1 MKFEHFALNVPD
13 ARAHAAWYVTHV
25 GFTYARQQSVAPYTT
40 FLADDTGRTVVEL
53 YSNPGAAMTDFSSQH
68 PLLFHFALVSTAAPA
83 DRARLE
89 KAGATLFVE
98 APQPDGSLL
107 IMLRDP
113 WGVALQ
119 LCQRTIPFPL
129 P

>member
-13 ARAHAAWYVTHV
+13 ARAHAAWYVAHV
-25 GFTYARQQSVAPYTT
+25 GFTVARQQAAAPYTT
-40 FLADDTGRTVVEL
+40 FLADSTGRNIVEL
-53 YSNPGAAMTDFSSQH
+53 YSNPSAAMTDFPSQN
-68 PLLFHFALVSTAAPA
+68 PLVFHFALVSANAPA

-89 KAGATLFVE
+89 KAGATFVVE

-107 IMLRDP
+107 MMLRDP

-119 LCQRTIPFPL
+119 LCQRTTPFPM